1 MDPNSTPPTEPQP
14 RHPLDEL
21 VGPFYDATGVTKWLR
36 ITPDELNALVD
47 SGQILETQFADG
59 DGLFPTFQFG
69 ENKELL
75 PRLGE
80 AARAVRLPDDDR
92 DPDGWAVAMMLNSE
106 VPEWDG
112 RTAAQLLRTEWADE
126 VMHQLTY
133 GERAPLERRARM
145 EEQYEIARAILAELL
160 PLIGDLPVDLN
171 AGTLVVG
178 EGEKGYGA
186 GLLVRNPGQ
195 KGSLAL
201 LSFGLA
207 GDPGE
212 IAAGLLAEL
221 RERFPNGARENDE
234 KRHD

>member
-1 MDPNSTPPTEPQP
+1 VTSPQIP
-14 RHPLDEL
+14 EDTGAVWNEL
-21 VGPFYDATGVTKWLR
+21 IGPFYDADGLTAWLEVT
-36 ITPDELNALVD
+36 PAELEELIK
-47 SGQILETQFADG
+47 SGQILETTFADG

-92 DPDGWAVAMMLNSE
+92 DPNGWAVAMMLNQE
-106 VPEWDG
+106 FPEWDG

-145 EEQYEIARAILAELL
+145 EEQYEIARAALAELL

-171 AGTLVVG
+171 AKTLVVG

-186 GLLVRNPGQ
+186 GVLVRDPGR

-207 GDPGE
+207 RDPGE
-212 IAAGLLAEL
+212 IAAELLAEL
-221 RERFPNGARENDE
+221 RERFPNGARGNDE
-234 KRHD
+234 KQHD